1 MGKSGLLYEIGG
13 VVTGALA
20 VSNTLSSINNF
31 MEFNKYSKLG
41 DHLIQYFINYNP
53 FVVRPLSYN
62 VRIIPEEIMEK
73 LYSLANVTV
82 HLNEMFNESLF
93 KNGIINAAS
102 AIGFCFASAFLIKKG
117 MEIDSEKNALENKV
131 STYEIKNLYTFKE

>member
-1 MGKSGLLYEIGG
+1 MGKSGLLYEISG

-41 DHLIQYFINYNP
+41 GYLIQYFINYNP
-53 FVVRPLSYN
+53 FVAKPLSYN
-62 VRIIPEEIMEK
+62 IRIMPDEIMEK
-73 LYSLANVTV
+73 LYSLANVTI

-93 KNGIINAAS
+93 KNGMINAAS
-102 AIGFCFASAFLIKKG
+102 AIGLGFASAILIKRG
-117 MEIDSEKNALENKV
+117 MEIDSDNYNLENRI
-131 STYEIKNLYTFKE
+131 STYEIKNLHTFKE